1 MGGAREPS
9 PEMSQFCCTDLGPL
23 VLVAHVGYEAAM
35 PALRDRLPRAA
46 TATRGGIFILFLYPL
61 AALPL
66 SFGFVFCPLRGLSTL
81 PS

>member
-1 MGGAREPS
+1 MGVAREPS
-9 PEMSQFCCTDLGPL
+9 PEMSQFCCMDLGPL

-61 AALPL
+61 AALQIK
-66 SFGFVFCPLRGLSTL
+66 GFVFCPLKGLSTL